1 MDLSKIQQYLDYTP
15 FMTGDPRSLMKD
27 ILKRAP
33 YLDKEQKKDV
43 MKAYNY
49 ANKYH
54 ANVKRLSGEPYIIH
68 PVKVLEFLM
77 DANPDVATMQTALLH
92 DVIEDTSVTYEDIK
106 YNFGKEVADLCEW
119 LVKVGKVRYK
129 WEDRQTETLK
139 KTFLAM
145 GKDLRVIIVKIA
157 DRVHN
162 IQTLHYHPKKEKQL
176 RIAEETLKIYVPIAK
191 RLWLYVYQGYLENG
205 AFKILHSR
213 EYNRIEKYVENKYG
227 DIDSYKTEGIR
238 LLKKLCNTE
247 WIPVS
252 QIAWRLKSPY
262 RIWKKLKKYQTED
275 IGEIMDIVAFRIV
288 TKEVGDC
295 YNSLWIIHKYYTP
308 IFAKMKDYIAL
319 PKPNGYKS
327 LHTTV
332 LGMFNFPVEIQVR
345 TEEMDQVANFGVAAH
360 FAYSDADASVVV
372 SLKQANRIEKLQNI
386 VKKYQE
392 ETDKEKFKDELNI
405 EILQKNI
412 FVYTPK
418 GDIIELPQWSTVL
431 DFAFRVHTDV
441 WLKFRNGFI
450 NGKIVP
456 IDYKLKT
463 GDIVDIKTFKNKYTA
478 SRSWTQSLHTPSAKA
493 KLNRFIREREKE
505 EIFKEVT
512 SLINAKLKIYNLPIL
527 GSKNDL
533 IKKKRSWVEYEK
545 MLFRVRDKQVSITKL
560 IREVYKDCL
569 PHASLKVTQDKI
581 KTWTKTEHNVVIVDH
596 DKELDVI
603 LCPLCKPKNKQ
614 KIIARSWKDGIKVH
628 TVWCDALH
636 TIKYKK
642 LLEAHWKGNPPTVY
656 ILRLWMLVVDKP
668 GALLKIL
675 KVFDFLGIDLRDIVV
690 DRQWNVW
697 KAYVQ
702 IDLSFTNP
710 GKIYYLIKDLEER
723 KSLLNI
729 VDKKIR

>member
-1 MDLSKIQQYLDYTP
+1 MDLSKIQKYFNYTP
-15 FMTGDPRSLMKD
+15 FIEGDPKSLMKD
-27 ILKRAP
+27 ILKRAH
-33 YLDKEQKKDV
+33 YLDTKQKKAV
-43 MKAYNY
+43 MKAYDF
-49 ANKYH
+49 AHKH
-54 ANVKRLSGEPYIIH
+54 HEWVKRLSGEPYIIH

-77 DANPDVATMQTALLH
+77 DSNPDVATMQTALLH
-92 DVIEDTSVTYEDIK
+92 DVIEDTPVTYEDVK
-106 YNFGKEVADLCEW
+106 YHFGEEVADLCEW
-119 LVKVGKVRYK
+119 LAKVWKVRYK
-129 WEDRQTETLK
+129 GEDRQIETLK

-162 IQTLHYHPKKEKQL
+162 IQTLHYHPKKEKQV

-205 AFKILHSR
+205 AFKILHPR
-213 EYNRIEKYVENKYG
+213 DYRKIEKYVVQKYG
-227 DIDSYKTEGIR
+227 DVDTFKKQWIQLLEQLCRTEKIPFSAIDG
-238 LLKKLCNTE
+238 
-247 WIPVS
+247 
-252 QIAWRLKSPY
+252 RLKSPY
-262 RIWKKLKKYQTED
+262 RIRKKLQKYHTED
-275 IGEIMDIVAFRIV
+275 IGEIMDIVAFRIIAEDV
-288 TKEVGDC
+288 WSC
-295 YNSLWIIHKYYTP
+295 YNTLWVIHKYYTP
-308 IFAKMKDYIAL
+308 IFSKMKDYIAL

-332 LGMFNFPVEIQVR
+332 LWMFNFPVEIQVR
-345 TEEMDQVANFGVAAH
+345 TQEMDKVANFGVAAH
-360 FAYSDADASVVV
+360 FAYSDADASVKV
-372 SLKQANRIEKLQNI
+372 SLKQAEWIEKLQNI
-386 VKKYQE
+386 VKKYQV

-418 GDIIELPQWSTVL
+418 GDIIELPLWSTVL

-441 WLKFRNGFI
+441 GLKFRNGFI

-456 IDYKLKT
+456 IDYTLKT

-512 SLINAKLKIYNLPIL
+512 ALINTKLKMYNLPLL
-527 GSKNDL
+527 GSKDDL
-533 IKKKRSWVEYEK
+533 IKKKRSWVEYER
-545 MLFRVRDKQVSITKL
+545 MLFRVRDKQISITKL
-560 IREVYKDCL
+560 MREVYKDRL
-569 PHASLKVTQDKI
+569 PQTSFAVVPDTI
-581 KTWTKTEHNVVIVDH
+581 KDWKKPAYNTIIVDH
-596 DKELDVI
+596 DKELEVI

-614 KIIARSWKDGIKVH
+614 KIIARSWKDGIKIH
-628 TVWCDALH
+628 TLWCDALH

-642 LLEAHWKGNPPTVY
+642 LLEAHWKGNHPTVY
-656 ILRLWMLVVDKP
+656 ILRLWMLVIDQP

-690 DRQWNVW
+690 DHKWNVW

-729 VDKKIR
+729 VDKEIK